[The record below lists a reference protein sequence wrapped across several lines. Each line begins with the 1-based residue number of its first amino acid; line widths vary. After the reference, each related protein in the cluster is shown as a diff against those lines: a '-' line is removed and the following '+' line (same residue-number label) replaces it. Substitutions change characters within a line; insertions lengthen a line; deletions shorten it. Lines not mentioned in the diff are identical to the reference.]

1 MKKRLYGA
9 AAVGTVMAFS
19 TSTTTFAQD
28 AVSAATAQDD
38 HSIGEI
44 LVVAQRREESMQK
57 VPIAITAVSRDQ
69 LESANITSAYDLMA
83 AAPTLTIN
91 RSAVYAV
98 PFLRGVGSSNIIL
111 GDEPSVASYVDG
123 FYQGPAAS
131 ANLPFNN
138 IDRVEVL
145 KGPQGTLYGRNATG
159 GLINLITSRPQGSFA
174 ARAAIGYGNFD
185 TFEADGY
192 VTGPLGN
199 RVRADLS
206 LRFRDQGTGYV
217 LNRFNGHR
225 VGNSDVFSMRGKV
238 EMDLGDNSTLTLAA
252 DYFNA
257 RDDMGTSQS
266 NEPGVIP
273 VGAAS
278 GGQYSDFP
286 RETYLNIDS
295 VGSVKAWGVSSTLR
309 VDLDAVSLVSL
320 TQYRHYKSENILD
333 ADATSADDLPAAV
346 YPGGVGRQNPAFYF
360 DSPSDMPYF
369 VTQELQLLSNGDGPF
384 SWIVGGFGQLSE
396 ERYIPLQFFT
406 KSDLAAPFVSIF
418 AEGKTSSVAGF
429 GQLSYDVGGGLRLT
443 AGGRVTWERKAATG
457 AQYLGDPATSLPVTV
472 QDKARSWTSFTYRL
486 AADWQASDG
495 LMLYASASKGFKSGT
510 YNTNT
515 ISPTSPPVD
524 PETLYAYEI
533 GFKADPS
540 RTFRLNGAAYY
551 YDYKNIQF
559 YAQQVNVA
567 ALLNAAGAKLYGAE
581 VDFVWRPLR
590 GFTLNG
596 GLAWEHSEYTDF
608 PGAQVYLPYAPLA
621 NGSPDYNAPLEFGQA
636 TYFLDAKGRP
646 VVRTPEFTGNITAT
660 YDVEFPNGGGM
671 SFSGN
676 AYHNSGYSFD
686 PLEVVNQKSY
696 TLLGASMT
704 YRLPGDRFSIMLW
717 GKNLTNE
724 TYLESVTSGGRNSRV
739 GYNPPRTYGI
749 TLKMNIN

>member
-1 MKKRLYGA
+1 MKKRLCCAVSAGA
-9 AAVGTVMAFS
+9 LMAFS
-19 TSTTTFAQD
+19 APVLAQSG
-28 AVSAATAQDD
+28 APAATAQDEN
-38 HSIGEI
+38 SIGEI
-44 LVVAQRREESMQK
+44 LVVAQRREESLQK

-69 LESANITSAYDLMA
+69 LEAANITSSYDLVA

-98 PFLRGVGSSNIIL
+98 PFLRGVGSSNIVL

-159 GLINLITSRPQGSFA
+159 GLINLITSKPQERFA
-174 ARAAIGYGNFD
+174 ARGAIGYGNFD

-192 VTGPLGN
+192 VTGPLSD

-206 LRFRDQGTGYV
+206 LRFRDQGKGYV

-225 VGNSDVFSMRGKV
+225 VGTSDVFSMRGKV

-257 RDDMGTSQS
+257 RDNMGTSQS
-266 NEPGVIP
+266 NEPGVVP

-278 GGQYSDFP
+278 GGLYSDVP

-295 VGSVKAWGVSSTLR
+295 IGSVKAWGVSSTLR
-309 VDLDAVSLVSL
+309 VDLGAASLVSL
-320 TQYRHYKSENILD
+320 TQYRNYTSDNILD
-333 ADATSADDLPAAV
+333 ADATSADNLPASV
-346 YPGGVGRQNPAFYF
+346 FPGGVGRQNPAFYF

-406 KSDLAAPFVSIF
+406 NSDLAVPFVSIF
-418 AEGKTSSVAGF
+418 AEGKTSSAAGF
-429 GQLSYDVGGGLRLT
+429 GQLSYDVGGGLKLT
-443 AGGRVTWERKAATG
+443 AGGRMTWERKAATG
-457 AQYLGDPATSLPVTV
+457 AQYAGAYNPATSLPSTV
-472 QDKARSWTSFTYRL
+472 QDKAKSWTSFTYRL
-486 AADWQASDG
+486 AADWQATDA

-510 YNTNT
+510 FNTNT

-524 PETLYAYEI
+524 PETLYAYEV
-533 GFKADPS
+533 GFKADPG
-540 RTFRLNGAAYY
+540 RTFRLNGAFYY

-581 VDFVWRPLR
+581 VDFVWRPVR
-590 GFTLNG
+590 GLTFNG

-608 PGAQVYLPYAPLA
+608 PGAQVYMPYAPLPS
-621 NGSPDYNAPLEFGQA
+621 GLPDYNAPLAFGQA

-660 YDVEFPNGGGM
+660 YDTDFADGSGM
-671 SFSGN
+671 TLSAN
-676 AYHNSGYSFD
+676 VYHNSGYSFD
-686 PLEVVNQKSY
+686 PLEIVNQKSY
-696 TLLGASMT
+696 SLLGASLT
-704 YRLPGDRFSIMLW
+704 YRLPGDKFSVMLW

-739 GYNPPRTYGI
+739 GYNPPRTYGV
-749 TLKMNIN
+749 TLKMSI